1 MLKKGNNVDVIMHHA
16 MKSVFSQIF
25 IHQVFMENCDA
36 HLRSSVLN
44 TTALGD
50 DDRGC

>member
-1 MLKKGNNVDVIMHHA
+1 MLKKGDVIMHHGT
-16 MKSVFSQIF
+16 MKSLFSQIF
-25 IHQVFMENCDA
+25 IHQILRENCDG